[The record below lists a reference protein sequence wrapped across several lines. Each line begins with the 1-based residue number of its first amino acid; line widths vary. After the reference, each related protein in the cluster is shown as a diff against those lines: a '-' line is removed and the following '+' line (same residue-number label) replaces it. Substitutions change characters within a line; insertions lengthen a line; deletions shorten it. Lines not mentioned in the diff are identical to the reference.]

1 MNNNK
6 TPAIVYC
13 EGHFGTLNGK
23 TAHGLVRF
31 TNRYDVRAV
40 IDSTLAGRDAGDL
53 LSGKPNGIPVVSGLQ
68 EALQLPGP
76 KVAQF
81 VVGLAPDGGALGHK
95 EKADIKEALRTGL
108 DVDSGLHDFLTDDE
122 SIVEL
127 AGTLGRRIR
136 DVRKPPPKE
145 QLHFFTGKI
154 LDVTSTRI
162 AVLGCDSAVGK
173 RTTSWLLVQGLREAG
188 YSTEMIG
195 TGQTAWM
202 QGARYSIMLD
212 TIINDFLTGE
222 IEHVV
227 WSAWKESSSD
237 ALVVEGQASLFT
249 PAYPGGYEILAGSR
263 PQAVVFQHVPARK
276 AHDGFPAF
284 PIPPLDRQIKAIE
297 TVADTRVVAITVNHE
312 NLPSDRIDEICAEIE
327 KETGLPACDPLV
339 HGVSKVVTAVRP
351 FIAGKKRG

>member
-1 MNNNK
+1 MNNEK
-6 TPAIVYC
+6 TPAVVYC

-40 IDSTLAGRDAGDL
+40 IDSTLAGKDSGELLAGRR
-53 LSGKPNGIPVVSGLQ
+53 NGIPVVSSIT
-68 EALQLPGP
+68 EALALPGS
-76 KVAQF
+76 KVEQL
-81 VVGLAPDGGALGHK
+81 VVGLAPDGGALSAK
-95 EKADIKEALRTGL
+95 EKADLKEALRAGL
-108 DVDSGLHDFLTDDE
+108 DVDSGLHDYLTDDA

-127 AGTLGRRIR
+127 ARSLGRRIR
-136 DVRKPPPKE
+136 DVRRPPPKD
-145 QLHFFTGKI
+145 QLHFFSGKI
-154 LDVTSTRI
+154 LDVTSARI

-173 RTTSWLLVQGLREAG
+173 RTTSWLLVQGLRDAG
-188 YSTEMIG
+188 YSAEMIG

-202 QGARYSIMLD
+202 QGARFSIMLD

-227 WSAWKESSSD
+227 WSAWKESAAD

-312 NLPSDRIDEICAEIE
+312 DLPLDRIDEVCAEIE
-327 KETGLPACDPLV
+327 RETGLPACDPLV
-339 HGVSKVVTAVRP
+339 HGVSKVVSAVRP
-351 FIAGKKRG
+351 CLGRDKRG